1 MRASRVLWVYCES
14 QKENERLPAVL
25 KLSES
30 RQTELQVTA
39 EKMTEKTKGKAPS
52 SYVRLREGSVKRSKE
67 KRELSLGVRCGK
79 LPLRRT

>member
-1 MRASRVLWVYCES
+1 MPHACSGSTVRVKRNMSIVGIAPYCPS
-14 QKENERLPAVL
+14 YNELY
-25 KLSES
+25 
-30 RQTELQVTA
+30 T
-39 EKMTEKTKGKAPS
+39 EKMTEKTKGEASS

>member
-1 MRASRVLWVYCES
+1 MPHACSGSTVRVKRKMSIVGIAPDCPSY
-14 QKENERLPAVL
+14 NEFY
-25 KLSES
+25 
-30 RQTELQVTA
+30 VTA

-67 KRELSLGVRCGK
+67 KRGLSLGVRCGK